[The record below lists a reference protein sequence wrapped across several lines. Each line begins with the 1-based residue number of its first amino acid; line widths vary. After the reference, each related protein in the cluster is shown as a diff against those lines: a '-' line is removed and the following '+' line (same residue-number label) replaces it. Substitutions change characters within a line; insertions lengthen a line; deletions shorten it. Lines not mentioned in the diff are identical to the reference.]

1 MEKIICKNL
10 TFTYA
15 LVEKPALHNIN
26 LSVNEGEF
34 CIVMGESAAGKSTL
48 LKLLKKEIAPN
59 GRQEGELFV
68 DGTVGYVAQNVAE
81 SIVCDK
87 VRSELSF
94 GLLNMGKS
102 ADEIE
107 LLVAETASY
116 FDFEN
121 KLDADIAS
129 LSGGEMQLV
138 NLAAVMIM
146 KPQILVLDEPTAQLD
161 PISSQRFIEMIKKLH
176 KDFGIT
182 VIMSEHNTDLIYDY
196 AQKIILL
203 SQSRLEYA
211 AEPRKTASYLMSGN
225 NVMLDSIPPQM
236 RLFDNVFD
244 VAGCRRII
252 SSLSLKPL
260 SDEYALDNAVL
271 KVKGLCFAYERGVNI
286 LDGLSLKVYKGKINA
301 VVGPNSSGKSTLLK
315 CISGVNKAY
324 RGKIKCNEKI
334 SMLCQNPYDLFRY
347 EKCSQEVEFGEIT
360 RFLEID
366 DIKNQHPYDISGGQ
380 AQRLA
385 LAKVLS
391 TNGDIILLDEP
402 TKGFDPI
409 LKKKLADLLNRLC
422 NSGKTVLLVTHDI
435 EFVGEY
441 AHAVSF
447 LSKGKIVVT
456 APRRSFFSQLSF
468 YTTSIS
474 KITNGF
480 ADNVVSAPDLKEAMS
495 VE

>member
-15 LVEKPALHNIN
+15 LGNKPAISSIN
-26 LSVNEGEF
+26 LSVNEGEL
-34 CIVMGESAAGKSTL
+34 CLVMGKSAAGKSTL
-48 LKLLKKEIAPN
+48 LKLMKKEIAPA
-59 GRQEGELFV
+59 GRQEGELIIN
-68 DGTVGYVAQNVAE
+68 GTVGYVAQNVAE

-94 GLLNMGKS
+94 GLLNMGKA

-107 LLVAETASY
+107 LLVAEIASY

-121 KLDADIAS
+121 KLDADISS
-129 LSGGEMQLV
+129 LSGGEKQLV

-182 VIMSEHNTDLIYDY
+182 IVMSEHSTDLIYDY
-196 AQKIILL
+196 ADKIILL
-203 SQSRLEYA
+203 SDSCAEYA
-211 AEPRKTASYLMSGN
+211 ANPEKMAAYLMNSK
-225 NVMLDSIPPQM
+225 NVMLDSIPVQM
-236 RLFDNVFD
+236 RLFENAFD
-244 VAGCRRII
+244 VAACRKV
-252 SSLSLKPL
+252 LSTLKLKPL
-260 SDEYALDNAVL
+260 NTECELDDAVIT
-271 KVKGLCFAYERGVNI
+271 VKGLCFAYKKGFNV
-286 LDGLSLKVYKGKINA
+286 LDGLNLKIYKGKINA

-315 CISGVNKAY
+315 CIAGVNRAY
-324 RGKIKCNEKI
+324 KGKIKCSEKI

-360 RFLEID
+360 RFLQID

-391 TNGDIILLDEP
+391 TNADIILMDEP
-402 TKGFDPI
+402 TKGFDPL
-409 LKKKLADLLNRLC
+409 LKKKLAELLNELC
-422 NSGKTVLLVTHDI
+422 SRGKTILLVSHDI

-441 AHAVSF
+441 AHLVSF
-447 LSKGKIVVT
+447 LSKGKIVIT

-468 YTTSIS
+468 YTTAIS
-474 KITNGF
+474 KITAGL
-480 ADNVVSAPDLKEAMS
+480 ADGVVSVSDFKEA
-495 VE
+495 VLIE